1 MRPFK
6 AFVAAIRGQWH
17 DEAFRATLVLL
28 LGLLVAGT
36 LVYPLL
42 EGWSFVDSLY
52 FSVVTLATV
61 GYGDIHPVTDLGK
74 LFTVLYIL
82 TGVGVLVVFASRVVN
97 AMVTDRSEGIRRR
110 EERFQERHH
119 GHADPSGAGAVPDA
133 PLDPPVDRTE
143 PHDPDAHV

>member
-28 LGLLVAGT
+28 VGLLVAGT

-61 GYGDIHPVTDLGK
+61 GYGDLSPATPAGK
-74 LFTVLYIL
+74 LFTMAYIM
-82 TGVGVLVVFASRVVN
+82 VGIGLLAGFAN
-97 AMVTDRSEGIRRR
+97 AVAKRWVDRRIRR
-110 EERFQERHH
+110 
-119 GHADPSGAGAVPDA
+119 AG
-133 PLDPPVDRTE
+133 LQPPTRGIAQGRRARRRIRRVR
-143 PHDPDAHV
+143 